1 MATLKQLQAQKK
13 RILDKRDEVI
23 RKQKIEFEKI
33 GLEKEIKIL
42 QRKPSTSRNIRLAQ
56 RTGRGFKVLAKKIGG
71 AAIRQ
76 AKRIKEQ
83 QLRDAAKIRK
93 IGKKSARQQEI
104 IITRTI
110 TGKGKKRK
118 VKITKT
124 FKKLKTGQKLSKIK
138 EGRGVDIFA
147 NLDF

>member
-1 MATLKQLQAQKK
+1 MVTLKQLQAQKK
-13 RILDKRDEVI
+13 RILDKRSI
-23 RKQKIEFEKI
+23 AIKKQKIEFEKI
-33 GLEKEIKIL
+33 GLQQEIKKL
-42 QRKPSTSRNIRLAQ
+42 QRSQSTTKNIELAR
-56 RTGRGFKVLAKKIGG
+56 RTGRGLKILGKKLGS
-71 AAIRQ
+71 ATIRQ

-83 QLRDAAKIRK
+83 QLRDNAAFRK
-93 IGKKSARQQEI
+93 VGKTTSPKGQI

-118 VKITKT
+118 VTETKK